1 MDLNTLRESL
11 AAFGTVSFCDW
22 NSERQVLLIIS
33 IDSFNGDLDGYNA
46 VIADQVTPTLPY
58 ESDFSVQ
65 EDIDRL
71 KASYQTE
78 IGVAR

>member
-1 MDLNTLRESL
+1 MDLNTLRTSL
-11 AAFGTVSFCDW
+11 SAFGTVSYCDW
-22 NSERQVLLIIS
+22 NTDTELVLIIS
-33 IDSFNGDLDGYNA
+33 IDSFNGDLDGYNS
-46 VIADQVTPTLPY
+46 VIDLQVKPTHPY

-78 IGVAR
+78 IGVSR